1 MTTTSAEKSSRS
13 LFRHRDFRLFWSG
26 DLASQLGS
34 EMTLFALPLV
44 MVGTLH
50 ASGTQIGLLEAL
62 YTLPFFAL
70 PLFVGVWQERRPR
83 RPVMITTDLARC
95 VLVVTVPLAAVL
107 DRLSLAHVY
116 LVAVLIGALSV
127 VYDIAAKS
135 YLPRLVAPDQ
145 LGSANSKLTTDQAV
159 SATMGPAAGGWL
171 AGAFGAA
178 SALFLDSLT
187 YLISAVTLIRVRHRE
202 EVVEPPTVKRDLRR
216 ELVDGLRSV
225 FGNPPVRAIALHAAI
240 YNAGGS
246 LINVAFLIHFIRDLG
261 MGTFAFGIVTVIGGV
276 GAIIGAVGAPALFN
290 RIGYGPSLLIA
301 LAFSTNAYFLLPVF
315 TGSDTAVFW
324 SAAAGFF
331 FGFGGSAA
339 GSVIAVTV
347 RQKVTPPELHAR
359 MNATYRLMNFG
370 TIPIGAVVAG
380 VMVDALGGRTTLW
393 IAPFVL
399 LASVL
404 PVANRTIW
412 NLRKL

>member
-1 MTTTSAEKSSRS
+1 MTSTGTAEGS
-13 LFRHRDFRLFWSG
+13 LLRHRDFRLFWTG
-26 DLASQLGS
+26 DLVSQLGS

-44 MVGTLH
+44 MVSTLH

-70 PLFVGVWQERRPR
+70 PLFVGVWQERRDR
-83 RPVMITTDLARC
+83 RPVMIAADLARF
-95 VLVVTVPLAAVL
+95 VLVVTVPVGAVL
-107 DRLSLAHVY
+107 GRLSLAHVY
-116 LVAVLIGALSV
+116 LVAVLVGSLSV

-135 YLPRLVAPDQ
+135 YLPRLVPPEQ
-145 LGSANSKLTTDQAV
+145 LGSANSKLTTDQAI
-159 SATMGPAAGGWL
+159 SATMGPGTGGWL
-171 AGAFGAA
+171 AGLFGAA
-178 SALFLDSLT
+178 SVLFLDSLS
-187 YLISAVTLIRVRHRE
+187 YLISAVALMRIRHRE
-202 EVVEPPTVKRDLRR
+202 KVAEPPTAERNLRR
-216 ELVDGLRSV
+216 ELADGLRSV

-246 LINVAFLIHFIRDLG
+246 LINVAFLMHFIRDLD
-261 MGTFAFGIVTVIGGV
+261 MGTFAFGMVTVIGGV
-276 GAIIGAVGAPALFN
+276 GAICGAIGVPVLFN
-290 RIGYGPSLLIA
+290 RIGYGPALLVA
-301 LAFSTNAYFLLPVF
+301 LFFSTNAYFLLPAI
-315 TGSDTAVFW
+315 TGPDTAVFW
-324 SAAAGFF
+324 SASVGFF

-370 TIPIGAVVAG
+370 TIPIGAVIAG
-380 VMVDALGGRTTLW
+380 VMVDTLGGRTTLW
-393 IAPFVL
+393 LAPIVL

-412 NLRKL
+412 NLRRL